1 MGCPFWLLTFGER
14 MKEAD
19 YFAIRK
25 IAFWLFVVVFLFS
38 SFPILFY
45 SLGYKFD
52 IKAKKFI
59 KTGTVSIKTHPVNAE
74 VYLND
79 RRLEKTT
86 PCILSE
92 LSPGTYTIAL
102 EKDNFYLYKTFVEVR
117 PSFVT
122 ELEVVFVPKIKDL
135 KKIDFVFDVYKF
147 FFLKHFFTDKLVI
160 FSNQGI
166 FLSEKNFKNL
176 QKLSKHDLGIKTAA
190 KLSGVLETGDTLL
203 FWNTDTIWK
212 LDVAA
217 IDDHSEIVPVTLYEA
232 EKILNNVF
240 LGIRDKYI
248 IVRDGLDI
256 NVFEINNNQAVFPIM
271 KLKDSASEVFYDSAS
286 ETLYVKEKIP
296 QSGSYSIFRAEFF
309 PSFLEKL
316 KNEKIF

>member
-1 MGCPFWLLTFGER
+1 
-14 MKEAD
+14 MKED
-19 YFAIRK
+19 NYFAIRK
-25 IAFWLFVVVFLFS
+25 IAFWLFVIAFIFLS
-38 SFPILFY
+38 LPILFY

-52 IKAKKFI
+52 IKANKFI
-59 KTGTVSIKTHPVNAE
+59 KTGTISIKTHPADAQ

-79 RRLEKTT
+79 KRLEKTT

-102 EKDNFYLYKTFVEVR
+102 EKDNFYLYKTFVELR

-135 KKIDFVFDVYKF
+135 KKIDFAFNVYKF
-147 FFLKHFFTDKLVI
+147 FFIKHVFTEKMVI

-166 FLSEKNFKNL
+166 FLSDKDFKNL
-176 QKLSKHDLGIKTAA
+176 QKLSAYDLGVKAA
-190 KLSGVLETGDTLL
+190 GKLLGVLEAQDKLL
-203 FWNTDTIWK
+203 FWNTDNIWM
-212 LDVAA
+212 LDIAQ
-217 IDDHSEIVPVTLYEA
+217 INDHPENVPVTLYEA
-232 EKILNNVF
+232 KESLKNVF

-256 NVFEINNNQAVFPIM
+256 NAFEINNNKAVFPIM

-286 ETLYVKEKIP
+286 ESLYVKEKIP
-296 QSGSYSIFRAEFF
+296 QSDSHSIFRAEFF